1 MVTASVDAR
10 QDEREVRLAMRE
22 KSEELGLAVRLLAR
36 KLASLH
42 ACILTEPDGGCA
54 DVGCADV
61 DVDACDRGCVSC
73 WRVWAEM
80 EAGCLAMLRKRNL
93 ELERQRAGERRR
105 PEVPVVPEDMD
116 LDAYMKRYGAD

>member
-1 MVTASVDAR
+1 MDAR
-10 QDEREVRLAMRE
+10 QDELR
-22 KSEELGLAVRLLAR
+22 LAVRLLAR

-42 ACILTEPDGGCA
+42 ACIMAKPDGGCA
-54 DVGCADV
+54 DI

-80 EAGCLAMLRKRNL
+80 EAGRQTMLRKRRL

>member
-10 QDEREVRLAMRE
+10 QDELR
-22 KSEELGLAVRLLAR
+22 LAVRLLAR

-42 ACILTEPDGGCA
+42 ACILTKPDGGCA
-54 DVGCADV
+54 DI

-80 EAGCLAMLRKRNL
+80 EAGRLRERRRRRERERRRRRER
-93 ELERQRAGERRR
+93 ELEQARAGERRR

-116 LDAYMKRYGAD
+116 LDSYMARYGAD

>member
-1 MVTASVDAR
+1 METASVDAR

-22 KSEELGLAVRLLAR
+22 KSEELRLAVKLLAR
-36 KLASLH
+36 TLASLH
-42 ACILTEPDGGCA
+42 ACIMETPDGGCA
-54 DVGCADV
+54 DI

-80 EAGCLAMLRKRNL
+80 EAGRLTWLRKRKL

-105 PEVPVVPEDMD
+105 PEVPEDMD
-116 LDAYMKRYGAD
+116 LDEYMRLYGAE

>member
-1 MVTASVDAR
+1 MDAGRLAQKLHAEREAR
-10 QDEREVRLAMRE
+10 QAMMDVAEREALA
-22 KSEELGLAVRLLAR
+22 LRLLASR
-36 KLASLH
+36 LARLH
-42 ACILTEPDGGCA
+42 ACIMEVPDGGCA
-54 DVGCADV
+54 DI

-80 EAGCLAMLRKRNL
+80 EAGRLAMLRKRRL

>member
-22 KSEELGLAVRLLAR
+22 KSEELGLAVKLLAR

-54 DVGCADV
+54 DI

-80 EAGCLAMLRKRNL
+80 EAGRLAMLRKRNL

-116 LDAYMKRYGAD
+116 LDAYMMKFGAD

>member
-10 QDEREVRLAMRE
+10 QDELR
-22 KSEELGLAVRLLAR
+22 LAVRLLAR

-42 ACILTEPDGGCA
+42 ACILAKPDGGCA
-54 DVGCADV
+54 DI

-80 EAGCLAMLRKRNL
+80 EAGRLAMLRKRRL

-105 PEVPVVPEDMD
+105 PVVPVVPEDMD
-116 LDAYMKRYGAD
+116 LDAYMKRFGAD